1 MSRLIYVE
9 RIHTKYMQ
17 KIPPPCFHGGVFR
30 LTTAERG
37 LTGSFCVDSLIE
49 ADRSVISHC
58 LQVVTG
64 GTDV

>member
-17 KIPPPCFHGGVFR
+17 KIPPVKTRGVFR